1 MDICSDV
8 DALRTLYVVKS
19 FLNIGKVLVPLILI
33 VMCSIDIYK
42 VVIKTSYK
50 PYSAIFRRFVSALLV
65 FFIGTIID
73 VVLNTLGEVN
83 VSATSCWANA
93 NRETIAVLQEIK
105 IADIK
110 AKAEAEKKRREE
122 AQAKRNEELKK
133 IQIHEDKIVNS
144 GGSFSG
150 GSGGGSSSEPD
161 YSLFSENGIDGQV
174 SVENGVFYKPSTMT
188 SGTDGTKGSAP
199 YGYNKFFY
207 ARLTKFIEA
216 AAKNGYTISMSGND
230 YGSWRPYSLQQYY
243 YNCYLTKAC
252 NNGNLAAL
260 PGSSNHGWGIASDLA
275 FSSQAAKYWAHDN
288 CKSYGLSFNL
298 CQNVRGSCA
307 EDWHIEPTVI
317 VKR

>member
-19 FLNIGKVLVPLILI
+19 FLNIGKFLVPLILM

-50 PYSAIFRRFVSALLV
+50 PYSIIFKRFVAALLV

-73 VVLNTLGEVN
+73 VVLNTLGEAN

-110 AKAEAEKKRREE
+110 AKAEAEQKRREE
-122 AQAKRNEELKK
+122 ARAKRNEELKNIK
-133 IQIHEDKIVNS
+133 IHEDKIINS
-144 GGSFSG
+144 GNSG
-150 GSGGGSSSEPD
+150 NNGGSSTGEID
-161 YSLFSENGIDGQV
+161 YSLFSENGSDGKV
-174 SVENGVFYKPSTMT
+174 DVVNGVFYKPSTMT

-207 ARLTKFIEA
+207 ARLSKFIEA
-216 AAKNGYTISMSGND
+216 AAQNGYTITMSGND

-275 FSSQAAKYWAHDN
+275 FSSQSAKYWAHDN
-288 CKSYGLSFNL
+288 CKAYGLSFNL
-298 CQNVRGSCA
+298 CQNIRGSCA

-317 VKR
+317 AKK

>member
-19 FLNIGKVLVPLILI
+19 FLNIGKLLVPLILM

-50 PYSAIFRRFVSALLV
+50 PYSVIFKRFVAALLV

-73 VVLNTLGEVN
+73 VVLNTLGEAK

-110 AKAEAEKKRREE
+110 AKAEAEQKRREE
-122 AQAKRNEELKK
+122 ARAKRNEELKNIK
-133 IQIHEDKIVNS
+133 IHEDKIINS
-144 GGSFSG
+144 GNSG
-150 GSGGGSSSEPD
+150 NNGGSSIGEID
-161 YSLFSENGIDGQV
+161 YSLFSENGSDGKV
-174 SVENGVFYKPSTMT
+174 DVVNGVFYKPSTMT

-207 ARLTKFIEA
+207 ARLSKFIEA
-216 AAKNGYTISMSGND
+216 AAQNGYTITMSGND

-252 NNGNLAAL
+252 NNGNLAAFC
-260 PGSSNHGWGIASDLA
+260 GSSNHGWGIASDLA
-275 FSSQAAKYWAHDN
+275 FSSQSAKYWAHDN
-288 CKSYGLSFNL
+288 CKAYGLSFNL
-298 CQNVRGSCA
+298 CQNIRGSCA

-317 VKR
+317 AKK

>member
-19 FLNIGKVLVPLILI
+19 FLNIGKLLVPVILM

-50 PYSAIFRRFVSALLV
+50 PYSVIFKRFVAALLV

-73 VVLNTLGEVN
+73 VVLNTLGKAN

-110 AKAEAEKKRREE
+110 AKAEAEQKRREE
-122 AQAKRNEELKK
+122 ARAKRNEELKNIK
-133 IQIHEDKIVNS
+133 IHEDKIINS
-144 GGSFSG
+144 GNSG
-150 GSGGGSSSEPD
+150 NNGGSSSGEID
-161 YSLFSENGIDGQV
+161 YSLFSENGSDGKV
-174 SVENGVFYKPSTMT
+174 DVVNGVFYKPSTMT

-207 ARLTKFIEA
+207 ARLSKFIEA
-216 AAKNGYTISMSGND
+216 AAQNGYTITMSGND

-275 FSSQAAKYWAHDN
+275 FSSQSAKYWAHDN
-288 CKSYGLSFNL
+288 CKAYGLSFNL
-298 CQNVRGSCA
+298 CQNIRGSCA

-317 VKR
+317 AKK

>member
-19 FLNIGKVLVPLILI
+19 FLNIGKLLVPLILM

-50 PYSAIFRRFVSALLV
+50 PYSIIFKRFVAALLV

-73 VVLNTLGEVN
+73 VVLNTLGEAN

-110 AKAEAEKKRREE
+110 AKAEAEQKRREE
-122 AQAKRNEELKK
+122 ARAKRNEELKN
-133 IQIHEDKIVNS
+133 IQIHEDKIINS
-144 GGSFSG
+144 GNSG
-150 GSGGGSSSEPD
+150 NNGGSSSGEID
-161 YSLFSENGIDGQV
+161 YSLFSENGSDGKV
-174 SVENGVFYKPSTMT
+174 DVVNGVFYKPSTMT

-207 ARLTKFIEA
+207 ARLSKFIEA
-216 AAKNGYTISMSGND
+216 AAQNGYTITMSGND

-275 FSSQAAKYWAHDN
+275 FSSQSAKYWAHDN
-288 CKSYGLSFNL
+288 CKAYGLSFNL
-298 CQNVRGSCA
+298 CQNIRGSCA

-317 VKR
+317 AKK

>member
-19 FLNIGKVLVPLILI
+19 FLNIGKFLVPLILM

-50 PYSAIFRRFVSALLV
+50 PYSIIFKRFVAALLV

-73 VVLNTLGEVN
+73 VVLNTLGEAN

-110 AKAEAEKKRREE
+110 AKAEAEQKRREE
-122 AQAKRNEELKK
+122 ARAKRNEELKNIK
-133 IQIHEDKIVNS
+133 IHEDKIINS
-144 GGSFSG
+144 GNSG
-150 GSGGGSSSEPD
+150 NNGGSSSGEID
-161 YSLFSENGIDGQV
+161 YSLFSENGSDGKV
-174 SVENGVFYKPSTMT
+174 DVVNGVFYKPSTMT

-207 ARLTKFIEA
+207 ARLSKFIEA
-216 AAKNGYTISMSGND
+216 AAQNGYTITMSGND

-252 NNGNLAAL
+252 NNGNLAAV

-275 FSSQAAKYWAHDN
+275 FSSQSAKYWAHDN
-288 CKSYGLSFNL
+288 CKAYGLSFNL
-298 CQNVRGSCA
+298 CQNIRGSCA

-317 VKR
+317 AKK

>member
-19 FLNIGKVLVPLILI
+19 FLNIGKLLVPLILM

-50 PYSAIFRRFVSALLV
+50 SYSIIFKRFVAALLV

-73 VVLNTLGEVN
+73 VVLNTLGEAN

-110 AKAEAEKKRREE
+110 AKAEAEQKRREE
-122 AQAKRNEELKK
+122 ARAKRNEELKNIK
-133 IQIHEDKIVNS
+133 IHEDKIINS
-144 GGSFSG
+144 GNSG
-150 GSGGGSSSEPD
+150 NNGGSSSGEID
-161 YSLFSENGIDGQV
+161 YSLFSENGSDGKV
-174 SVENGVFYKPSTMT
+174 DVVNGVFYKPSTMT

-207 ARLTKFIEA
+207 ARLSKFIEA
-216 AAKNGYTISMSGND
+216 AAQNGYTITMSGND

-275 FSSQAAKYWAHDN
+275 FSSQSAKYWAHDN
-288 CKSYGLSFNL
+288 CKAYGLSFNL
-298 CQNVRGSCA
+298 CQNIRGSCA

-317 VKR
+317 AKK

>member
-19 FLNIGKVLVPLILI
+19 FLNIGKLLVPLILM

-50 PYSAIFRRFVSALLV
+50 PYSVIFKRFVAALLV

-73 VVLNTLGEVN
+73 VVLNTLGEAN

-110 AKAEAEKKRREE
+110 AKAEAEQKRREE
-122 AQAKRNEELKK
+122 ARAKRNEELKNIK
-133 IQIHEDKIVNS
+133 IHEDKIINS
-144 GGSFSG
+144 GNSG
-150 GSGGGSSSEPD
+150 NNGGSSSGEID
-161 YSLFSENGIDGQV
+161 YSLFSENGSDGQV
-174 SVENGVFYKPSTMT
+174 DVINGVFYKPSTMT

-207 ARLTKFIEA
+207 SRLTKFIEA
-216 AAKNGYTISMSGND
+216 AAQNGYTITMSGND

-275 FSSQAAKYWAHDN
+275 FSSQSAKYWAHDN
-288 CKSYGLSFNL
+288 CKAYGLSFNL
-298 CQNVRGSCA
+298 CQNIRGSCA

-317 VKR
+317 AKK